1 MIALEMDEDTKAQKD
16 IMREQAKR
24 TRSMLNNLDSVAQK
38 NLCQNF
44 FDNIEVSEGT
54 CVASY
59 WSIDRELDTSIL
71 MEEMLGKGIKV
82 ALPIVEKGSRILK
95 FAEWSNDTPMSIGA
109 YKIPQPE
116 IDDNTAWLEPDIFL
130 VPMLAFDRQGA
141 RLGYGGGY
149 YDSTL
154 EEYRNKKE
162 ILAIGLA
169 YAEQA
174 CLFHLP
180 SEDHDQKMDW
190 IITEQN
196 VLHL

>member
-1 MIALEMDEDTKAQKD
+1 MIALEMDEDIKAQKN

-24 TRSMLNNLDSVAQK
+24 TRNMLNSLDSIAQK

-44 FDNIEVSEGT
+44 FDNIEVSDGV

-59 WSIDRELDTSIL
+59 WPMERELDTSIL
-71 MEEMLGKGIKV
+71 MEELLDKGIKV

-95 FAEWSNDTPMSIGA
+95 FAEWSNDTPMSIGV
-109 YKIPQPE
+109 YKIPQPL
-116 IDDNTAWLEPDIFL
+116 IDDNTVWLEPDLFL

-154 EEYRNKKE
+154 AEYRNKKE

-180 SEDHDQKMDW
+180 LEEHDQKMDW